1 MRGLA
6 TAGVFGALQSGALED
21 SNVDISEELV
31 GLIIAQRNFQA
42 NAKTIETNNAI
53 TQTIINIRS

>member
-1 MRGLA
+1 VPGLA
-6 TAGVFGALQSGALED
+6 GTGAFGALQAGALED

-31 GLIIAQRNFQA
+31 NLIIAQRNFQA

-53 TQTIINIRS
+53 TQTVINIRS